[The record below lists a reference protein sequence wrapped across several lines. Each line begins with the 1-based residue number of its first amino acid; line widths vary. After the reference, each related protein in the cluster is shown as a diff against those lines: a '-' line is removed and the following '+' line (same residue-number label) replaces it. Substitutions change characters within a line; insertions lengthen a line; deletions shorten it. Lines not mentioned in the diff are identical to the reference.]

1 MTQFSI
7 GSQANRGDNNILVEG
22 VIPMTR
28 RGDVIS
34 GDYWLEVA
42 KGNIRDHQVVFLSG
56 KNEDVAVN
64 TNESVWMGGGLY
76 PWSAWNGG
84 AANLYLASSNDAD
97 TGITLLVSGLDAN
110 YNQISEVILTSA
122 VSGTTYVATTN
133 QYYRLNSVI
142 NIGSKACVG
151 NISLKYGSS
160 GGTVVGYVD
169 SKSQQHRASIY
180 TVPVGY
186 TAYSVYG
193 DFSVSGNNYAQL
205 DAHWRFFGGVF
216 IQVYSTE
223 TTGFCKADPIAPG
236 AIPEKTDIDNRVS
249 NGTNNLR
256 VISNQQ
262 LILVKNSND

>member
-1 MTQFSI
+1 MVQFST
-7 GSQANRGDNNILVEG
+7 GSQAKRGDNDKLVEG
-22 VIPMTR
+22 VIPVTR

-34 GDYWLEVA
+34 GDYWLEIS
-42 KGNIRDHQVVFLSG
+42 KGNISDHSIVFLSG

-76 PWSAWNGG
+76 PWSAWNAG
-84 AANLYLASSNDAD
+84 AATLHIVSSDAAD
-97 TGITLLVSGLDAN
+97 TSITLLVSGLDAS
-110 YNQISEVILTSA
+110 YNMISEVISTSA
-122 VSGTTYVATTN
+122 VSGTTSVATTR
-133 QYYRLNSVI
+133 QYYRLNSVV

-160 GGTVVGYVD
+160 SGTVVGYVD
-169 SKSQQHRASIY
+169 SKSQQQRASIY
-180 TVPVGY
+180 TVPAGY

-193 DFSVSGNNYAQL
+193 DFSVSGSNYAQL
-205 DAHWRFFGGVF
+205 DANWRFFGGVF
-216 IQVYSTE
+216 IQVYSVE
-223 TTGFCKADPIAPG
+223 TTGFCKADPAGAG
-236 AIPEKTDIDNRVS
+236 AIPEKTDIDNRVN